1 MVNTKQKIFKIIA
14 IFLIFSL
21 LFGCYFKI
29 QDNTRYKINSPMQ
42 DIEYKKKIIKSSKD
56 KSYTLENM
64 RPIVGPQEL
73 LQFIA
78 ENDNNPQIY
87 TPSDENIKNG
97 IFSANLHMHTLYSD
111 GQMTIRQLLDKAQDY
126 AKDFPDGKYMYVAVT
141 DHNTILGAQNLIFT
155 LQKNPNRYTKIKV
168 VPGIE
173 IFTKFNSKYSNKLID
188 IHVLTWCIN
197 PYDKFLEEE
206 FYKADL
212 SDRYNYQYRDFDE
225 VIKIMKN
232 HGIVGVAHPARYVSY
247 LKNDK
252 YPYIE
257 EMLGRLKQTSEN
269 VFTEGYYQ
277 TYPVLPDKEEL
288 GNEYED
294 FLKHINKTAKN
305 YDIIRTGSTDTHGY
319 SIFRK

>member
-1 MVNTKQKIFKIIA
+1 MVNMKQKIFKIIA
-14 IFLIFSL
+14 IFLIFGL
-21 LFGCYFKI
+21 LLGCYFKI
-29 QDNTRYKINSPMQ
+29 QDNARYKINSPMQ

-73 LQFIA
+73 LQFIS

-97 IFSANLHMHTLYSD
+97 IFSANLHIHTLYSD

-141 DHNTILGAQNLIFT
+141 DHNTILGTQNLIFT

-197 PYDKFLEEE
+197 PYDKFLEKE

-212 SDRYNYQYRDFDE
+212 SDRYNYKYRDFDE
-225 VIKIMKN
+225 VIRIMKN
-232 HGIVGVAHPARYVSY
+232 HGIVGVAHPARYVSH
-247 LKNDK
+247 LKKDK
-252 YPYIE
+252 YAYIE

-288 GNEYED
+288 GNEYEE
-294 FLKHINKTAKN
+294 FLEHINKTAKN
-305 YDIIRTGSTDTHGY
+305 YGIIRTGSTDTHGY